1 MNLDL
6 AKFLTKNGWCITV
19 NPLHVK
25 YLASERP
32 ETGETTIHFS
42 DGSAIMVTANQNHV
56 SKLLADSLKG

>member
-1 MNLDL
+1 MDLDL
-6 AKFLTKNGWCITV
+6 AKFMTTSGLCVTV

-42 DGSAIMVTANQNHV
+42 DGSAIMVTANQNRA
-56 SKLLADSLKG
+56 SKLLTDSLKD